1 MSVSDEAVCARA
13 REDGDRLH
21 EVGICDRHAQARRAV
36 RDVLDVRGAAEAFEE
51 DFRLQVA
58 LIKLHIGCRGCGV
71 RASRAGLLRLV
82 VRLREELVLDIVVR
96 PARRLVILEADDST
110 EDEEVD
116 GGEAQA
122 DADLRDVRHV
132 MVGKERNPVLHEA
145 VDEAAAEV
153 ARKPDGVERR
163 RERRRENR
171 VQQIKQRRDEKE
183 GEFQRLRDAAE
194 HRRDR
199 RGYQES
205 RRLLA
210 LFRLGAGV
218 DGERRARQA
227 EDLAAAVQ
235 GEAALG
241 EEVAQGLRVCHE
253 VVDMSEPVGLDA
265 AVDDRRTVDERQ
277 IDEVM
282 EAGGQQDLLRER
294 VRPDADDAA
303 RLEEELELLD
313 RVLHHRPDAAEDES
327 HRDHDGEAD
336 GDDEGGTFEDAEPVG
351 DVRVVEMIV
360 QVRRAARDEDRA
372 EHAHVER
379 LDVRDHR
386 ESCARSCRLAVV
398 DAERAAVQRED
409 GGDEV
414 VEEHVDDEG
423 FHGAARRLLL
433 RKADGDGDGEEDR
446 HLREHRPR
454 ALLDDVPEIVP

>member
-1 MSVSDEAVCARA
+1 M
-13 REDGDRLH
+13 
-21 EVGICDRHAQARRAV
+21 I
-36 RDVLDVRGAAEAFEE
+36 
-51 DFRLQVA
+51 
-58 LIKLHIGCRGCGV
+58 
-71 RASRAGLLRLV
+71 
-82 VRLREELVLDIVVR
+82 
-96 PARRLVILEADDST
+96 
-110 EDEEVD
+110 
-116 GGEAQA
+116 
-122 DADLRDVRHV
+122 
-132 MVGKERNPVLHEA
+132 GKERNPVLHEA
-145 VDEAAAEV
+145 VDETAAEV

-163 RERRRENR
+163 RKRRRENG
-171 VQQIKQRRDEKE
+171 VQQVKQRRDEKE
-183 GEFQRLRDAAE
+183 GEFQRLGDAAE

-199 RGYQES
+199 RRDQES

-210 LFRLGAGV
+210 LFRLSAGV

-235 GEAALG
+235 CEAALG
-241 EEVAQGLRVCHE
+241 EEVAQRLRARHE
-253 VVDMSEPVGLDA
+253 VVDMAEPIGLDA
-265 AVDDRRTVDERQ
+265 TVDDGRAEDERQ
-277 IDEVM
+277 VDEVM
-282 EAGGQQDLLRER
+282 EAGGQQDFFRER

-303 RLEEELELLD
+303 CLEEELKLLN
-313 RVLHHRPDAAEDES
+313 RVLYHRPDAAEDES

-336 GDDEGGTFEDAEPVG
+336 GNDEGRAFENTKPIG
-351 DVRVVEMIV
+351 DVRVVEVVV
-360 QVRRAARDEDRA
+360 QIRRAARDEDRA

-433 RKADGDGDGEEDR
+433 RKADGNGDGEENR